1 MRSAKAATDFASDRT
16 IKEHLMRFLR
26 IILPLSVCAGPAFA
40 LDMPPRKPGLWEI
53 RMVLENRN
61 TPPTVMQHCIDAA
74 TDKEMNTVGAN
85 RREECSKQEVTRA
98 GETIVIDSVCQM
110 GPTSVTSH
118 GIVSGNFDS
127 AYTVKVTSKREGGRT
142 IPGVPAE
149 TNMTVEAKYLGACK
163 ADQKPGDMMM
173 GNGMKMNVRDMPR
186 GVPKQ

>member
-1 MRSAKAATDFASDRT
+1 MRHPAF
-16 IKEHLMRFLR
+16 RFL
-26 IILPLSVCAGPAFA
+26 PVVATVALSTPALA

-53 RMVLENRN
+53 RMILENRN

-98 GETIVIDSVCQM
+98 GDAIVIDSVCQM

-118 GIVSGNFDS
+118 GLVSGDFNS